1 MMREDTFVLIDGVF
15 YNVRN
20 IVSVY
25 SYAESPGI
33 TYIETINHNAR
44 NCDEVEKD
52 VYQVMNV
59 LRKAGYDVIE

>member
-25 SYAESPGI
+25 SFAESPGI
-33 TYIETINHNAR
+33 TYIETVNR
-44 NCDEVEKD
+44 GVGNCDEVKKD